1 MAEQVLSIT
10 TDPKVLKKV
19 EKKYVADILK
29 SGRSVI
35 PQRVNEVG
43 KALQAEESYVIM
55 RKFGLILL
63 RDIVEDK
70 DTLVRRKFKPF
81 LTDEDEKNI
90 REKFKNAQ
98 TIPDDDINT
107 SVDQTKRLIMAIKN
121 NDLRYPEVKGG
132 YFRHDVV
139 LEFLKKLSNV
149 FQWKIYESSTLWKR
163 HSFELV
169 CGNSMRV
176 DGRKRTQLYHESCS

>member
-1 MAEQVLSIT
+1 M
-10 TDPKVLKKV
+10 
-19 EKKYVADILK
+19 
-29 SGRSVI
+29 
-35 PQRVNEVG
+35 
-43 KALQAEESYVIM
+43 M

-70 DTLVRRKFKPF
+70 DTLVRREFKPF

-90 REKFKNAQ
+90 RNKFKNTE

-121 NDLRYPEVKGG
+121 NDLRYPEVKDG

-149 FQWKIYESSTLWKR
+149 FQWKI
-163 HSFELV
+163 
-169 CGNSMRV
+169 
-176 DGRKRTQLYHESCS
+176 